1 MTSLAFVDRETV
13 HFKEQRMHRRE
24 LFAKFGILG
33 AAALVGRTA
42 SAGDHEQAMPGA
54 SPLAGQH
61 VHFCGIHTAK
71 NNPKFLL
78 TTQHYCAG
86 HSRAGQDDMFQCVL
100 FDGAGA
106 NAKLLGV
113 EYIISDTAYR
123 ALPEAEK
130 KYWHPH
136 TYEVL
141 GGGLVAPGM
150 PEAEERKFM
159 KTLLTSWGKAWHT
172 WPDPKTPVPLGEPLL
187 IWSLTG
193 DAQVDAGVVAARDKE
208 FGVDTAAIRARRG
221 RELGL
226 EVPQIPQPK
235 SMDDLGRQWTASGD
249 DRPTKT

>member
-1 MTSLAFVDRETV
+1 
-13 HFKEQRMHRRE
+13 MHRRE
-24 LFAKFGILG
+24 LFAKVGALG
-33 AAALVGRTA
+33 AAALAGNEACAA
-42 SAGDHEQAMPGA
+42 SHEEGNRSA
-54 SPLAGQH
+54 SPLDGPH

-86 HSRAGQDDMFQCVL
+86 HSGAGHDDMFQCVL
-100 FDGAGA
+100 FDGTGP

-113 EYIISDTAYR
+113 EYVISDATYR
-123 ALPEAEK
+123 VLPESEK

-141 GGGLVAPGM
+141 AGALVAPGM
-150 PEAEERKFM
+150 PEPDEKKFM
-159 KTLLTSWGKAWHT
+159 KTLLTTWGKAWHT
-172 WPDPKTPVPLGEPLL
+172 WPDPKTAVPVGEPLL
-187 IWSLTG
+187 IWSFTG
-193 DAQVDAGVVAARDKE
+193 DGQYDDAVVAARDKD

-221 RELGL
+221 KELGL

-249 DRPTKT
+249 DKPTKT

>member
-1 MTSLAFVDRETV
+1 
-13 HFKEQRMHRRE
+13 MHRRE
-24 LFAKFGILG
+24 LLAKVGILG
-33 AAALVGRTA
+33 VTALAGHSSRADGHETA
-42 SAGDHEQAMPGA
+42 TREM
-54 SPLAGQH
+54 SPLAGRH

-86 HSRAGQDDMFQCVL
+86 HSRAGHDDMFQCVL
-100 FDGAGA
+100 FDGTGA

-113 EYIISDTAYR
+113 EYVISDAAYR
-123 ALPEAEK
+123 TLPEDEK

-150 PEAEERKFM
+150 PEADEKQFM
-159 KTLLTSWGKAWHT
+159 KSLLTTWGKAWHT
-172 WPDPKTPVPLGEPLL
+172 WPDPKTAVPIGEPLL
-187 IWSLTG
+187 IWSLGG
-193 DAQVDAGVVAARDKE
+193 DEQCDDAVVAARDKE

-226 EVPQIPQPK
+226 KVPQIPPPK
-235 SMDDLGRQWTASGD
+235 STDELGRQWTASGD
-249 DRPTKT
+249 DQPTKI

>member
-1 MTSLAFVDRETV
+1 
-13 HFKEQRMHRRE
+13 MHRRE
-24 LFAKFGILG
+24 LFAKVGLLG
-33 AAALVGRTA
+33 AAALTDNTA
-42 SAGDHEQAMPGA
+42 HADGHTDGKPVA
-54 SPLAGQH
+54 SPLAGHQ

-86 HSRAGQDDMFQCVL
+86 HSDTGHDDMFQCVL
-100 FDGAGA
+100 FDGTGA

-113 EYIISDTAYR
+113 EYVISDAAYR

-141 GGGLVAPGM
+141 SGGLVAPGM
-150 PEAEERKFM
+150 PEAQEKEFM
-159 KTLLTSWGKAWHT
+159 GKLLTTWGKAWHT
-172 WPDPKTPVPLGEPLL
+172 WPDPKTAVPVGEPLL

-193 DAQVDAGVVAARDKE
+193 DGQCDEAVVAARDKE

-221 RELGL
+221 QEIGL
-226 EVPQIPQPK
+226 EVPRIPQPK
-235 SMDDLGRQWTASGD
+235 SMDELGRQWTASGD
-249 DRPTKT
+249 DKPTRK